1 MLGVGSH
8 FLEKLLVKL
17 ELMVKAFKVLEVKV
31 LETQLKFTLLFGLM
45 KLIALVWWL
54 RLRLPKVQVMA

>member
-1 MLGVGSH
+1 MLEVGSH

-17 ELMVKAFKVLEVKV
+17 ELLVKAFKVLEVKV

-45 KLIALVWWL
+45 KLIALVWRL